1 MGSAHSFIP
10 LLDKMAGMKETLK
23 AAEQGM
29 ALFGTED
36 KIEYDIDA
44 ATTYKSEHEAKIK
57 EKEEQVNALT
67 GKDNKKARTELSK
80 EVSLMKTEEMYV
92 DACKVVKGLAP
103 PKGNFIKSV
112 IEGDKGKTTQ
122 TAAAATAAEDK
133 KDVKKKDDKPK

>member
-1 MGSAHSFIP
+1 MG
-10 LLDKMAGMKETLK
+10 
-23 AAEQGM
+23 EQGM

-36 KIEYDIDA
+36 QVEYDVDS
-44 ATTYKSEHEAKIK
+44 ATTYKTEHEAKIK

-103 PKGNFIKSV
+103 PKGNFVKSV
-112 IEGDKGKTTQ
+112 IAGEPGKKTE
-122 TAAAATAAEDK
+122 TAPDAAPAAKEEK
-133 KDVKKKDDKPK
+133 KD